1 MKNSDIDFIIRHAIF
16 KRMKDDKEFLTPEE
30 KRDIESELKELKEV
44 KRMEVIEQLK
54 VARSYG
60 DLSENAEYDAAR
72 KKQGEIESRIT
83 EIEGILKGAE
93 IVDKKSKKLQVGTR
107 CVPWRL
113 NCAGAV
119 RRCTIFGR
127 KGGGIEASSH
137 SPIAQELI
145 GKKVGDVVV
154 VTLPKK
160 ELTMTVTKIL

>member
-93 IVDKKSKKLQVGTR
+93 IVDKKSKKLQVVLGASVEVELRGGGTK
-107 CVPWRL
+107 VYD
-113 NCAGAV
+113 
-119 RRCTIFGR
+119 IGR